1 VGGAAGH
8 GKEPGGCPRGPG
20 RWRAGGVLIWLRRLS
35 PGPRTLEVPYAYQCC
50 AYSGCPGFF
59 TASGLRG
66 PQHPPPDA
74 QDPPKRTLAD
84 RAESRCE

>member
-1 VGGAAGH
+1 M
-8 GKEPGGCPRGPG
+8 
-20 RWRAGGVLIWLRRLS
+20 
-35 PGPRTLEVPYAYQCC
+35 PYAYQCC

-74 QDPPKRTLAD
+74 QDPPRRTLAD